1 MQKTGLLNPRTVIAH
16 GVWIAPDEI
25 DRLGAAGVQL
35 ACNPVTNLKLLNG
48 AAPVKR
54 YAQGGVR
61 TGLGC
66 DNSSGNDTQNIFQS
80 MKLFALW
87 WALQSEAGETG
98 AAAQA
103 FRAATIGGA
112 DVVGLGGQVGRI
124 KEGYRADL
132 LLFDLADPAW
142 KPFNSA
148 VRQLV
153 YGETGRALR
162 TVMVDGEVVVQGNR
176 LVLVDEPAMNARID
190 VLQDAVRRDLVAIAE
205 RSAPLAAALR
215 GVHERAKAVP
225 LEIDPLRLA
234 PVGV

>member
-1 MQKTGLLNPRTVIAH
+1 
-16 GVWIAPDEI
+16 
-25 DRLGAAGVQL
+25 
-35 ACNPVTNLKLLNG
+35 VTNLKLLNG

-54 YAQGGVR
+54 YARGGVR
-61 TGLGC
+61 TALGC
-66 DNSSGNDTQNIFQS
+66 DNSSGNDAQNIFQS

-112 DVVGLGGQVGRI
+112 DAVGLGGQIGRI
-124 KEGYRADL
+124 RPGYRADL
-132 LLFDLADPAW
+132 LLFDLADPVW

-162 TVMVDGEVVVQGNR
+162 TVMVSGDVVVQGSH
-176 LVLVDEPAMNARID
+176 LLTVDEAAMNARID
-190 VLQDAVRRDLVAIAE
+190 THQDVVRRDLAAVAE

-225 LEIDPLRLA
+225 LKIDPLRLA
-234 PVGV
+234 PIGA